1 MTTNKIRIQNIAALD
16 IKNALHNFS
25 KERRYIWKMEELAS
39 DEFFIT
45 LFDKKPES
53 STFMTFIETFASRR
67 FVPDRMRIQIDIKSD
82 KDSGGYEVYTRGEVL
97 MAEMNIVDPDPKQ
110 ISIDKLNQAMKDIA
124 DRLNTI
130 VKEVRSL

>member
-1 MTTNKIRIQNIAALD
+1 MTTNKIRIQNIAASD

>member
-1 MTTNKIRIQNIAALD
+1 
-16 IKNALHNFS
+16 
-25 KERRYIWKMEELAS
+25 MEELAS

-97 MAEMNIVDPDPKQ
+97 MAEMNIVDPNPKQ

-124 DRLNTI
+124 DRLNTV